1 MDRWLSHPTALKIIS
16 IILGLLLWAVVH
28 IDPDTSPEA
37 VTSSFDIKTIEAAR
51 INTDG
56 LDEEKFTLSAMEPTV
71 VRIVVQGRISDL
83 LKASSV
89 EDYEVKVD
97 LKDAKPG
104 IQELP
109 LILDLPKG
117 IQLVEMSPRTVTVQL
132 EEILTKP
139 FELQVVTEGKPAD
152 GYIAGTPAVVSETNA
167 VEVTLPKDDMSR
179 IGLVSAEVNVDGAD
193 ETVVNKKAKVIVYDT
208 EGIEMTNA
216 VVTPETVHVEVKV
229 TPPFKTVPLQ
239 VRYTGSLP
247 DGLSIVSIKPAIDQ
261 VTVYGEQKLLD
272 EVQVYDGAVLDLSKV
287 KQSGSIQVKTQPV
300 EGIKLIEPAE
310 VTLDVVVAPTAT
322 RTLKDTGVMINGVTA
337 GLTALIRS
345 PADGKIDL
353 TISGAESVLSA
364 LRPDEI
370 NVIADVEGL
379 GPGVHIVPLQ
389 VDVPAFVQT
398 VIGSGQTLTV
408 SIEILDSAAAEAE
421 QEAAEE
427 VGGTPSEPPPAESSD
442 SGDGINGDNAADG
455 TTTDTNT

>member
-51 INTDG
+51 IITDG

-71 VRIVVQGRISDL
+71 VRIVVQGQISDL

-89 EDYEVKVD
+89 DDYEVKVD
-97 LKDAKPG
+97 LNDAKPG

-152 GYIAGTPAVVSETNA
+152 GYIAGTPAVVSETNG
-167 VEVTLPKDDMSR
+167 VEVTLPKEDMSR
-179 IGLVSAEVNVDGAD
+179 VGLVSAEVNVEGAD

-247 DGLSIVSIKPAIDQ
+247 DGLSIVSIKKAIDQ
-261 VTVYGEQKLLD
+261 VTVYGEQKSLD

-345 PADGKIDL
+345 PEDGKIDL

-398 VIGSGQTLTV
+398 VIGNGQTLTV

-427 VGGTPSEPPPAESSD
+427 VGGTPSEPPPAGSSD
-442 SGDGINGDNAADG
+442 SGDGINGDNASDG
-455 TTTDTNT
+455 TTTDTST

>member
-16 IILGLLLWAVVH
+16 VILGLLLWAVVH

-37 VTSSFDIKTIEAAR
+37 VTSSVDIKTIEAAR

-97 LKDAKPG
+97 LNDAKPG

-139 FELQVVTEGKPAD
+139 FELQVLTEGKPAD
-152 GYIAGTPAVVSETNA
+152 GYIAGTPAVVSETNG
-167 VEVTLPKDDMSR
+167 VQVTLPKDDMSR
-179 IGLVSAEVNVDGAD
+179 VGLVSAEVNVDGAD

-216 VVTPETVHVEVKV
+216 VVTPETVHVEVKI

-239 VRYTGSLP
+239 LRYTGSLP

-261 VTVYGEQKLLD
+261 VTVYGEQKSLD

-322 RTLKDTGVMINGVTA
+322 RTLKDTNVMINGVTA

-345 PADGKIDL
+345 PEEGKIDL

-398 VIGSGQTLTV
+398 VAGSGQTLKV
-408 SIEILDSAAAEAE
+408 SIEILDSAAAKAE
-421 QEAAEE
+421 QEAEE
-427 VGGTPSEPPPAESSD
+427 VGGTPSEPPPAESD
-442 SGDGINGDNAADG
+442 SGDGINGDNTSDG
-455 TTTDTNT
+455 TTADTST

>member
-16 IILGLLLWAVVH
+16 VILGLLLWAVVH
-28 IDPDTSPEA
+28 IDPDSSQQA
-37 VTSSFDIKTIEAAR
+37 VTSSIDIKTIEAAR
-51 INTDG
+51 INTEG

-89 EDYEVKVD
+89 DDYEVKVD

-117 IQLVEMSPRTVTVQL
+117 IQLVEMSPRTVTVHL

-139 FELQVVTEGKPAD
+139 FELRVVTEGEPAE
-152 GYIAGTPAVVSETNA
+152 GYIAGTPAVVSETNGA
-167 VEVTLPKDDMSR
+167 QVTLPKEDMSR
-179 IGLVSAEVNVDGAD
+179 VGLVSAEVNIDGAD
-193 ETVVNKKAKVIVYDT
+193 KTVVNKKAKVIVYDT

-239 VRYTGSLP
+239 VRYSGNLP
-247 DGLSIVSIKPAIDQ
+247 DGLSIASIKPAIDQ
-261 VTVYGEQKLLD
+261 VTVYGEQKSID

-300 EGIKLIEPAE
+300 DGIKLIEPAE

-322 RTLKDTGVMINGVTA
+322 RTLKDTDVMINGITA

-345 PADGKIDL
+345 PEDGKIDL

-364 LRPDEI
+364 LRTDEI
-370 NVIADVEGL
+370 SVIADVEGL

-389 VDVPAFVQT
+389 VDVPEFIQT
-398 VIGSGQTLTV
+398 VVGSGQTLTV

-427 VGGTPSEPPPAESSD
+427 VGGTPSEPPPAEPPD
-442 SGDGINGDNAADG
+442 SGDGINGGNSADG
-455 TTTDTNT
+455 TTTDTST

>member
-16 IILGLLLWAVVH
+16 VILGLLLWAVVH
-28 IDPDTSPEA
+28 IDPDSSQQA
-37 VTSSFDIKTIEAAR
+37 VTSNIDIKTIEAAR
-51 INTDG
+51 INTEG
-56 LDEEKFTLSAMEPTV
+56 LDEQKFTLSAMEPTV
-71 VRIVVQGRISDL
+71 VKIVVQGRISDL

-89 EDYEVKVD
+89 DDYEVKVD

-139 FELQVVTEGKPAD
+139 YELKVVTEGKPAE
-152 GYIAGTPAVVSETNA
+152 GYIAGTPAVLSETNG
-167 VEVTLPKDDMSR
+167 VQVTLPKDDMSR
-179 IGLVSAEVNVDGAD
+179 VGLVTAEVNVDGAD
-193 ETVVNKKAKVIVYDT
+193 KTIVNKKAKVIVYDT

-216 VVTPETVHVEVKV
+216 VVSPETVHVEVKV

-239 VRYTGSLP
+239 VRYSGSLP
-247 DGLSIVSIKPAIDQ
+247 EGLSIVSVKPAIEQ
-261 VTVYGEQKLLD
+261 VTVYGEQKALD

-287 KQSGSIQVKTQPV
+287 KQSGTIQVKTQPLDA
-300 EGIKLIEPAE
+300 IKLIEPAE
-310 VTLDVVVAPTAT
+310 VTLDIVVAPTAT
-322 RTLKDTGVMINGVTA
+322 RTFKDTDIMINGVTA

-345 PADGKIDL
+345 PETGKIDL
-353 TISGAESVLSA
+353 TVSGAESVLSA
-364 LRPDEI
+364 IRTDEI

-389 VDVPAFVQT
+389 IDVPAFVQT
-398 VIGSGQTLTV
+398 VVGSGQSMTV

-421 QEAAEE
+421 QEDAEE
-427 VGGTPSEPPPAESSD
+427 VGGSPSEPSQAELPD
-442 SGDGINGDNAADG
+442 SEGGINDGNDTDG
-455 TTTDTNT
+455 TTTKTST